1 MGTAKRERQKAN
13 RQLKLEEMAR
23 EAQKDKRRRGAIKW
37 VTLVVVG
44 TVVVILIA
52 LLAGGKKKNDTVAAD
67 GGTTTI
73 AATATSAAA
82 PSASSTVAPTAT
94 SGATLTADTP
104 CPNADGSSE
113 RTIVFAKAPPM
124 CIDAAKT
131 YTALFET
138 NQGNYTVTLDAK
150 NAPNTVNNF
159 VVLARYH
166 YFDGTNCH
174 RIIQGFMAQCGDP
187 SATGNGDSGK
197 YPGYEFADENL
208 PKSNSYPKGTL
219 AMANAGPNTN
229 GSQFFTMLADYP
241 LSPNYSVFGKVT
253 DGLDTLA
260 KLEAQADP
268 SAQNGTPT
276 KSPVTITKVTITEA

>member
-52 LLAGGKKKNDTVAAD
+52 LLAGGKDDNDDLAAD
-67 GGTTTI
+67 GGTTTV
-73 AATATSAAA
+73 AATDTSAAA
-82 PSASSTVAPTAT
+82 SADSTVAPTAT

-131 YTALFET
+131 YTALIET
-138 NQGNYTVTLDAK
+138 NKGNLTVALDAK

-174 RIIQGFMAQCGDP
+174 RIIQGFMTQCGDP
-187 SATGNGDSGK
+187 SGTGNGDSGK

-208 PKSNSYPKGTL
+208 PTANSYPKGTL
-219 AMANAGPNTN
+219 AMANAGANTN

-253 DGLDTLA
+253 DSDATLTA
-260 KLEAQADP
+260 LEAEADP